1 MTWTPERRQKQ
12 AELIRTWQ
20 PWQRSTGPQTLTG
33 KARASRNA
41 WKGGHRPMLR
51 NLSKMLSDELAN
63 HRAMLEAVRC

>member
-1 MTWTPERRQKQ
+1 MTWTAERRQKQ

-51 NLSKMLSDELAN
+51 NLSKMLSEGIERN
-63 HRAMLEAVRC
+63 QAMLEAVLC